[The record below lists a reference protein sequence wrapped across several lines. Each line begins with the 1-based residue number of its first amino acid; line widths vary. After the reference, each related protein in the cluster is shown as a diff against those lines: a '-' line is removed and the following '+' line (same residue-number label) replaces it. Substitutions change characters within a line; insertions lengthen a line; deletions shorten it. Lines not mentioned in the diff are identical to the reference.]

1 MSTEK
6 MKIMENLFERIL
18 ILVKALEKNSQSAFA
33 KKIGCQQSTFNGYL
47 NEQGQ
52 TKIRKVLLDAILTTY
67 PQISREWL
75 YFGEGEMLRG
85 QNAGVAPLRVAVPPL
100 LPAVAP
106 TPDDGDLAQRL
117 LDAYAQNARLAEELV
132 RANEERR
139 RLQEL
144 LGLDKEAGAAHMPTS
159 ALGARPDAGRD

>member
-1 MSTEK
+1 MH
-6 MKIMENLFERIL
+6 LYERIRL
-18 ILVKALEKNSQSAFA
+18 LAQ
-33 KKIGCQQSTFNGYL
+33 KKDISLSKIAEYIDIYPQKFNQWL
-47 NEQGQ
+47 NEKSQKNIWEHLP
-52 TKIRKVLLDAILTTY
+52 KILDKL
-67 PQISREWL
+67 PDVRPEWL

-85 QNAGVAPLRVAVPPL
+85 QNAGVAPLRAAVPPL
-100 LPAVAP
+100 RPAVAP

-159 ALGARPDAGRD
+159 ALGAMPDAGRD